1 VTADHA
7 TERVPVLLDLGSRP
21 LPDRVVRHVHRVP
34 SGGRLHCSAA
44 PWNDALVLL
53 QAGCVELRVASGAG
67 LHLCR
72 GAIFS
77 LRGLTPVVLIPAEPG
92 SAVIVTL
99 HRRPEGEA
107 P

>member
-7 TERVPVLLDLGSRP
+7 TEPAATRLDLGSRP
-21 LPDRVVRHVHRVP
+21 LPDRVLREVHP
-34 SGGRLHCSAA
+34 IPPGGRLHCPSA

-53 QAGCVELRVASGAG
+53 EAGCVELRVASGAG

-77 LRGLTPVVLIPAEPG
+77 LRGLTPAVLSPTEPG

-99 HRRPEGEA
+99 HRRPEGEV

>member
-7 TERVPVLLDLGSRP
+7 TPALLDLGSRP
-21 LPDRVVRHVHRVP
+21 LPDRVVRQVHRVP
-34 SGGRLHCSAA
+34 SGGRLHCSSTS
-44 PWNDALVLL
+44 WNDALVLL

-77 LRGLTPVVLIPAEPG
+77 LRGLTPVVLVPAEPG

-99 HRRPEGEA
+99 SRRSEGETA
-107 P
+107 